1 MKKIKLP
8 YRNIEITF
16 NEDEDNTGSI
26 TSDFEDTDN
35 ILWNVQTDAL
45 LGFILSA
52 ALNGIDV
59 QSNAFIEAIK
69 ETVFNIVNQY
79 LDGTK
84 RPSQLVT
91 G

>member
-35 ILWNVQTDAL
+35 ILWNVQIDAL

-59 QSNAFIEAIK
+59 QSNSFIESIK